1 MTPDWSNPL
10 LSCLPPH
17 SVLGTQSPQAVLW
30 AREHGLLRLSRLTS
44 SLCRD
49 FLFILYVS
57 VRKSRLGL
65 SWFSTRVCCLL
76 PVHPRL
82 SACPSQTLS
91 DCDRHWGWTDFYLPS
106 PVGERSPQARPH
118 FSACILTTRH
128 GSGTGRWIWR
138 KHENNLGNLLTRAW
152 SSACL

>member
-10 LSCLPPH
+10 FSCLPPPL
-17 SVLGTQSPQAVLW
+17 SVWHPVSSGCSLGPG
-30 AREHGLLRLSRLTS
+30 HGLLRLSRLTS

-65 SWFSTRVCCLL
+65 SWFSTRVCRLL

-138 KHENNLGNLLTRAW
+138 KNENNLGNLLTRAW
-152 SSACL
+152 NSACL